1 MPQLQ
6 VLTLTDRQ
14 STPVVHTF
22 NPENISQNVASVVEN
37 KDVPIGN
44 PRLSISLR
52 QTAKAYKATMK
63 LVVPVVAASTIN
75 GVSTPVVVRT
85 AYATLEFE
93 FDKTSTE
100 AERNNFVGMLQ
111 NSLDK
116 SKTLTDGVLVKLEGV
131 F

>member
-22 NPENISQNVASVVEN
+22 NPENITQNVASVVEN

-63 LVVPVVAASTIN
+63 LVVPVVATSTIN
-75 GVSTPVVVRT
+75 GVTTPVVVRT

>member
-6 VLTLTDRQ
+6 AITLTDRQ
-14 STPVVHTF
+14 TTPVVHTF

-63 LVVPVVAASTIN
+63 LAVPVVATSTIN
-75 GVSTPVVVRT
+75 GVSTPLVVRT
-85 AYATLEFE
+85 AYATLEVE

-111 NSLDK
+111 DSLSK

-131 F
+131 Y